1 MDGEDETTMAKQLK
15 PGDLFPDYTVQLTDG
30 RTVNIPHELKGEYAL
45 IIFYRGIW

>member
-1 MDGEDETTMAKQLK
+1 MAKQLN

-30 RTVNIPHELKGEYAL
+30 RTVNIPQELRGEYAV